1 MPFKLM
7 GVVMTQC
14 RFRFLQTYLMN
25 SVSVRVIEA
34 LRTDLYKKNVVL
46 PMRFFEASQVGML
59 IRKIFLTNL
68 LETCPLYARLYRMQ
82 SADSSAEALFT

>member
-1 MPFKLM
+1 LAKEESLHSFGNRHLITRYLNDVMPFKLM

-25 SVSVRVIEA
+25 SVGVRVIEA
-34 LRTDLYKKNVVL
+34 LRTDLYKIIVVL

-59 IRKIFLTNL
+59 IR
-68 LETCPLYARLYRMQ
+68 
-82 SADSSAEALFT
+82 